1 MLTSIIQEKII
12 KAQCKPQN
20 LEDRNPNVSCF
31 CERMYAGTVGFLF
44 FTDVGRISGVVE
56 EAENSEDV
64 ESSPAG
70 V

>member
-1 MLTSIIQEKII
+1 
-12 KAQCKPQN
+12 
-20 LEDRNPNVSCF
+20 
-31 CERMYAGTVGFLF
+31 MYAGTIGFLF
-44 FTDVGRISGVVE
+44 FIDVGRISGVVE